1 MKPHT
6 AYISIGSNMGDKIG
20 NCRSAIERLSQLEGT
35 ILLETSPFYRT
46 TPVDY
51 LDQDWFINAAVKL
64 ETELDPFGLLQRMQA
79 IQRNA
84 GRVKDPIPFGPR
96 IIDLD
101 IIFYDEAV
109 IETAELA
116 VPHPRMH
123 KRAFVLQPICDIDPQ
138 LVHPVFHR
146 RVQDLLSELG
156 DPSQG
161 IERIQ

>member
-1 MKPHT
+1 VNPHT
-6 AYISIGSNMGDKIG
+6 AFISIGSNLGDKID
-20 NCRSAIERLSQLEGT
+20 NCQSAIEKLSRLEGT
-35 ILLETSPFYRT
+35 ALLAASPFYRT
-46 TPVDY
+46 APVDF

-64 ETELDPFGLLQRMQA
+64 GTGLGPLRLLEMLQE
-79 IQRNA
+79 IQRGA
-84 GRVKDPIPFGPR
+84 GRVTDPIPFGPR

-101 IIFYDEAV
+101 IIFYDDAV
-109 IETAELA
+109 IETAEL
-116 VPHPRMH
+116 VLPHPRMH

-146 RVQDLLSELG
+146 QVQDLLGELD